1 MRKLLKLIR
10 KRNRVLSDNGRVTD
24 YDECIV
30 ATGSRSFIIPFK
42 GHDKEGVT
50 GFRNIEDCEYMIESS
65 KDYKKAVVIGGG
77 LLGLEAAR
85 GLLNLGME
93 VKVVHLTPYLME
105 KQLDPVGSKMLQQ
118 ELEAQGM
125 EFLMEKDTEEIL
137 GDDHVTGIR
146 FKDGTEVET
155 DLVVMAVGIRANIRC
170 GKR

>member
-1 MRKLLKLIR
+1 
-10 KRNRVLSDNGRVTD
+10 
-24 YDECIV
+24 
-30 ATGSRSFIIPFK
+30 
-42 GHDKEGVT
+42 
-50 GFRNIEDCEYMIESS
+50 MIESS
-65 KDYKKAVVIGGG
+65 KDYKKSVVIGGG

-155 DLVVMAVGIRANIRC
+155 DLVVMAVGD
-170 GKR
+170 